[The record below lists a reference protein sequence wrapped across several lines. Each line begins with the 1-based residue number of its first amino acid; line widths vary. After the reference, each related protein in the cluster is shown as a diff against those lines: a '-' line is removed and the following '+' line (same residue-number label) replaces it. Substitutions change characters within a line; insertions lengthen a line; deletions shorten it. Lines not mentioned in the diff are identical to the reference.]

1 MVPKIHK
8 KGSSFK
14 GAAMYL
20 LHDKDRATT
29 SDRVAWTATRNLAT
43 DNAHAAWRICAAT
56 AMSQE
61 RLKAEAGVKNTG
73 RKSSNAVLHVTLS
86 WHPAEAEGLTRDEMM
101 RAASGAIRALGAEDR
116 QTLLVAHDDEP
127 QPHVHLLINRVS
139 PVDGRM
145 LSSSKERLRISKFA
159 LEYEQERGQILCEA
173 RAIAWK
179 ARDRS
184 EYTRGEPDKPRHI
197 HELEAANQDH
207 PRAKAIA
214 AEQKKLDYAL
224 ARKTRE
230 LRARQADR
238 LAALDA
244 GHKHASARIVA
255 DATTAIAGEKDRIR
269 AAYRPAWT
277 ARFHERQAALRAFE
291 RRESHLL
298 GRVSNALRAVDFGSL
313 LSGSHTGSER
323 RTALSRAYNAM
334 SSSGGR
340 LEGLERAEAVKDR
353 ALERRQNADEA
364 RAVGDITN
372 RRDRKLAE
380 RRALYRAERASLLLT
395 HRLERAANRAEWR
408 TRTEQRQLA
417 WDVGRG
423 HDGGSRP
430 SAHAVSRLPLTSD
443 EARRAVEGFMANR
456 KRSADRGREQGRGRE

>member
-56 AMSQE
+56 AMSQAQ
-61 RLKAEAGVKNTG
+61 LKAAAGVKNTG
-73 RKSSNAVLHVTLS
+73 RKSTNAVMHVTLS
-86 WHPAEAEGLTRDEMM
+86 WHPDEAAELTRDEMM
-101 RAASGAIRALGAEDR
+101 RAANGAIRALGAEDR
-116 QTLLVAHDDEP
+116 QVLLVNHDDEP
-127 QPHVHLLINRVS
+127 QPHIHLLINRVS

-145 LSSSKERLRISKFA
+145 LSSSKEKLRISKFA
-159 LEYEQERGQILCEA
+159 LDYERERGQILCEA

-207 PRAKAIA
+207 PQAATIG
-214 AEQKKLDYAL
+214 AEQKKRDYAL

-244 GHKHASARIVA
+244 SHRRTSAKIMA
-255 DATTAIAGEKDRIR
+255 DATTAIAKEKDRIR
-269 AAYRPAWT
+269 AAYRPEWT

-323 RTALSRAYNAM
+323 RRALSTAYNSI

-340 LEGLERAEAVKDR
+340 LEGLLRAEAAKDR
-353 ALERRQNADEA
+353 ALERRQNAEEA
-364 RAVGDITN
+364 RAVGAIMSH
-372 RRDRKLAE
+372 RDRKLVD
-380 RRALYRAERASLLLT
+380 RRGLYRAERASLLLT
-395 HRLERAANRAEWR
+395 HRIERTANRAEWR
-408 TRTEQRQLA
+408 TRTKDRQLG
-417 WDVGRG
+417 WDRGRAPESSSG
-423 HDGGSRP
+423 P
-430 SAHAVSRLPLTSD
+430 QAHEVTGRPLTSD
-443 EARRAVEGFMANR
+443 EARRAVERFKASR
-456 KRSADRGREQGRGRE
+456 ARSTDQSRDQDRGRE